1 MSSSYFKS
9 VGSKIRAA
17 RKEKGIS
24 LRKFCALY
32 NLDISN
38 MGGLELGKHDVRLS
52 TLIVIA
58 KALDKDVKDF
68 L

>member
-1 MSSSYFKS
+1 MYNSYYKL

-24 LRKFCALY
+24 IDKLCEQC
-32 NLDISN
+32 NLDTSN

-52 TLIVIA
+52 TLIRIA
-58 KALDKDVKDF
+58 NALDKDVKDF

>member
-1 MSSSYFKS
+1 MSNSYFKS

-32 NLDISN
+32 NLDYSN
-38 MGGLELGKHDVRLS
+38 MGGLELGKQDVRLS
-52 TLIVIA
+52 TLLLLA
-58 KALDKDVKDF
+58 DALDKDVKDF